1 MHFWLLCSLGNWGEC
16 DPNLYNNTNT
26 CTNDDE
32 FSQEENKMALEINDV
47 INQYEVNDQINIE
60 IITRSFNSRTSC
72 KCVNVMQCVKTKEL
86 TEQKNRLSRWHYQRR
101 KIDSYIRSLAC
112 NGGVRCCGET
122 VGRTR
127 TTTRRTT
134 TRRTPTRRPSTNTR
148 TRPSTT
154 NNRRT
159 SNRINEKVGIT

>member
-16 DPNLYNNTNT
+16 DSNLYNNTNT
-26 CTNDDE
+26 CTNNDE
-32 FSQEENKMALEINDV
+32 FSQEDNKIALEINDLF
-47 INQYEVNDQINIE
+47 NQFVVNDQINIE

-72 KCVNVMQCVKTKEL
+72 QCVNVMQCVKTKEL

-127 TTTRRTT
+127 TTTRRTS
-134 TRRTPTRRPSTNTR
+134 TRRPSTNTR

-154 NNRRT
+154 NSRRT
-159 SNRINEKVGIT
+159 SNSNGINEKVGAT

>member
-1 MHFWLLCSLGNWGEC
+1 
-16 DPNLYNNTNT
+16 
-26 CTNDDE
+26 
-32 FSQEENKMALEINDV
+32 MALEINDV

-60 IITRSFNSRTSC
+60 IITRSFSSRTSC
-72 KCVNVMQCVKTKEL
+72 QCVNVMQCVKTKEL

-122 VGRTR
+122 IGRTR

-134 TRRTPTRRPSTNTR
+134 TRRPSTNTKTR
-148 TRPSTT
+148 TSTT
-154 NNRRT
+154 NSRRT
-159 SNRINEKVGIT
+159 SNSNRINEKVSAT

>member
-1 MHFWLLCSLGNWGEC
+1 
-16 DPNLYNNTNT
+16 
-26 CTNDDE
+26 
-32 FSQEENKMALEINDV
+32 MALEINDV

-72 KCVNVMQCVKTKEL
+72 QCVNVMQCVKTKEL

-134 TRRTPTRRPSTNTR
+134 TRRTPTRRPSTNKR

-154 NNRRT
+154 NSRRT
-159 SNRINEKVGIT
+159 SNSNRINEKVGIT

>member
-1 MHFWLLCSLGNWGEC
+1 
-16 DPNLYNNTNT
+16 
-26 CTNDDE
+26 
-32 FSQEENKMALEINDV
+32 MALEINDV

-60 IITRSFNSRTSC
+60 IITRSFSSRTSC

-134 TRRTPTRRPSTNTR
+134 TRRPSTNTR

>member
-1 MHFWLLCSLGNWGEC
+1 
-16 DPNLYNNTNT
+16 
-26 CTNDDE
+26 
-32 FSQEENKMALEINDV
+32 
-47 INQYEVNDQINIE
+47 
-60 IITRSFNSRTSC
+60 
-72 KCVNVMQCVKTKEL
+72 MQCVKTKEL

-154 NNRRT
+154 NSRRT
-159 SNRINEKVGIT
+159 SNSNGINEKVGAT